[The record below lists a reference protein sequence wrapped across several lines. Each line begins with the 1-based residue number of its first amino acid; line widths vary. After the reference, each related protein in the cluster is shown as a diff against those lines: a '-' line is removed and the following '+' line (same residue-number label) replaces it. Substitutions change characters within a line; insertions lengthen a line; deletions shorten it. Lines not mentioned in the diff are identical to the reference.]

1 MLYFYIKFDI
11 CLDRPT
17 LLRNVLFPVPIAPF
31 HTSRALLQSRKR
43 DYYESL
49 GLSRNASSSEIK
61 KAYYSVCDINIT
73 NLELTK
79 LF

>member
-1 MLYFYIKFDI
+1 MLYFYY
-11 CLDRPT
+11 LDRLS
-17 LLRNVLFPVPIAPF
+17 LLRNVLFPVSIAPF
-31 HTSRALLQSRKR
+31 HTSTALLESRKR

-73 NLELTK
+73 NLEIIND
-79 LF
+79 F